1 MESEAI
7 MKGLKFVGAGLA
19 TIGMVG
25 AAMGVGTIFSG
36 LVNGIARNPSVE
48 KQLFQ
53 KAFIGAALAEALGL
67 FAFVISMLLL
77 FVV

>member
-1 MESEAI
+1 MESEALVQG
-7 MKGLKFVGAGLA
+7 MKFIGAGLA

-25 AAMGVGTIFSG
+25 AAIGIGNIFSG

-48 KQLFQ
+48 KQLF
-53 KAFIGAALAEALGL
+53 KNAFIGAALAEALGL

-77 FVV
+77 FK

>member
-1 MESEAI
+1 MEGEIAQ
-7 MKGLKFVGAGLA
+7 GLKYVGAGLA

-36 LVNGIARNPSVE
+36 LVNGIARNPSTE

>member
-1 MESEAI
+1 MESEALVQGFKYI
-7 MKGLKFVGAGLA
+7 GAGLA

-25 AAMGVGTIFSG
+25 AAIGIGTIFSG

-48 KQLFQ
+48 KQLF
-53 KAFIGAALAEALGL
+53 KNAFIGAALAEALGL

-77 FVV
+77 FK

>member
-1 MESEAI
+1 MEAEGI
-7 MKGLKFVGAGLA
+7 VQGLKFIGAGLA
-19 TIGMVG
+19 TLGMFGAALGVG
-25 AAMGVGTIFSG
+25 AIFSG
-36 LVNGIARNPSVE
+36 LVNAISRNPGVE